1 MAKAPMW
8 VYCWDSSVWFAWIKK
23 EECHPIGDMELV
35 AKEIEA
41 EKADFLVPA
50 TVYEELQLTKCS
62 PEQLAVIEAFLKRP
76 NVFQATQTPAVG
88 RKAAE
93 IIKRSSAAGIVTKM
107 NDARI
112 AASAL
117 VFGATVIHSVDGD
130 LLRLNESP
138 IVDGL
143 RIQTPQSLSGQRAL
157 P

>member
-1 MAKAPMW
+1 MAKVPAW

-35 AKEIEA
+35 AREIEA
-41 EKADFLVPA
+41 ETADFLVPA
-50 TVYEELQLTKCS
+50 TVYEELQLTKCT

-88 RKAAE
+88 RKAA
-93 IIKRSSAAGIVTKM
+93 GIVTKI

-117 VFGATVIHSVDGD
+117 VFGATVLHSVDGD

-143 RIQTPQSLSGQRAL
+143 KIQTPQSLSGQRAL